1 MGLAV
6 LLVVSGLLLL
16 LKGADWLVDGA
27 SSLAKRFGVAPIV
40 IGLTIVA
47 FGTSAPELVVNL
59 IAAFQGRAEVA
70 IGNIV
75 GSNIANI
82 LLILGLAA
90 AIRPLTLR
98 RDTIWKEIPLAFLAV
113 ALVWLMGS
121 DGRLTGNPS
130 VIDRIDGLVLLA
142 FFAIFLYYTVGIAK
156 LDAPKPDIA
165 DRTVGQSSLYAVVGL
180 LALSFGGRFTVDGAV
195 ALARGFGLSEGVIGL
210 TLVAVGTS
218 LPELF
223 TSAVAARR
231 GQTDIAVGN
240 VVGSSIFN
248 VFWILGV
255 SAVISP
261 LPFGAENAMDALMA
275 VAVTALL
282 FFSLYVGKRRI
293 LERWQGA
300 AFMVLYAA
308 FVVFRL
314 FIGV

>member
-1 MGLAV
+1 MGLAA